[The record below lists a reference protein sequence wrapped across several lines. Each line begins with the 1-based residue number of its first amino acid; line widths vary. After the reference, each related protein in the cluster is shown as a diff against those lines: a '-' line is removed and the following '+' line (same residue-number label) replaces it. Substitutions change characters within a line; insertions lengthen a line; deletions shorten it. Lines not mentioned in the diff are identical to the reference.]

1 MAPLFIFAERQFA
14 EGQIAEKPIHRCIHG
29 SSFGEP
35 FFGESGG
42 HLLYIYRKMSRKNL
56 NKLPSFSMSMSNF
69 LANFEQ
75 IMSAAYS
82 VSVLMDFSAPQQVYQ
97 VWLTSKLG
105 DENYKNFSGACAVN
119 LMANFLWKLN
129 EDTCS

>member
-1 MAPLFIFAERQFA
+1 MDPGKRV
-14 EGQIAEKPIHRCIHG
+14 EKIEIK
-29 SSFGEP
+29 SFGEP
-35 FFGESGG
+35 SFGESGVTF
-42 HLLYIYRKMSRKNL
+42 YIFIESRVSRKDR

-119 LMANFLWKLN
+119 SIANFLWQL
-129 EDTCS
+129 